1 MKTYTRKDFKN
12 HENFCL
18 YPFTQLYC
26 NPMYGGEGKFHVKPC
41 CITTEEK
48 DVYADSIESTFN
60 HDYLKDVR
68 RAFMSNEIPVGV
80 CDECVL
86 SEKASNGV
94 SSKRLDAL
102 TSSNHVYH
110 DVDFAVDENGTMISD
125 FQDLDIRPSNVCNLK
140 CVMCGPWASSKWY
153 EDFDIFNETFMGI
166 ADVNNLKK
174 FLTRASRQ
182 VDWDW
187 LYAHASGLK
196 RVFIA
201 GGEPFFMKESRD
213 FLQHLVDANFS
224 SNIILEITTNATIID
239 DKLISLLGLFK
250 DNCITISLDGVNDVN
265 YIIRYPT
272 NWDEYCYNINLLYD
286 KFGRIVFSTV
296 VSALNLPNTI
306 AMLEFTSKYEKQTHK
321 FAKCLDPDIL
331 NINSLKPNVI
341 DHFAELLNTSVIST
355 FYYNWL
361 QDLVKNY
368 AYNDKGNSEMK
379 KYLKTLDCVRNTNSR
394 LVLPWCW
401 E

>member
-60 HDYLKDVR
+60 HD
-68 RAFMSNEIPVGV
+68 F
-80 CDECVL
+80 
-86 SEKASNGV
+86 
-94 SSKRLDAL
+94 
-102 TSSNHVYH
+102 

-368 AYNDKGNSEMK
+368 TYNDKGNSEMK